1 MILNIATCASTFIQ
15 YIVLKL
21 QCSISVMQKVLE
33 HIKNEEYPMLL
44 SQDQLTHSQKEGKA
58 FVEFSEY
65 LSFNVHSFRYV
76 CVRVHVH
83 RVVMAHHDVLPL
95 QSCYRNQ
102 GITS

>member
-65 LSFNVHSFRYV
+65 LSFIVRSF
-76 CVRVHVH
+76 
-83 RVVMAHHDVLPL
+83 
-95 QSCYRNQ
+95 
-102 GITS
+102 I